1 MSTGALFI
9 RDSRTNVNY
18 EIPINQNAV
27 RATDLQEIRAPSL
40 NSNRGDQ
47 VAHGLRV
54 YDPGLQNTAVTQST
68 ISFSDHEHGL
78 LLYRGYTLEQLW
90 GCDFE
95 EMFHLLLWGT
105 YPTESQCQELRQRLA
120 QYMQEV
126 PDIVRQTIFNLPYD
140 DSWLCL
146 QFAFLTSIGIH
157 RRTTS
162 PLPLILAGLSAYL
175 ASVPEVI
182 PATTNAT
189 IYQMDIKGADQIIL
203 QTVAAYAVV
212 FGAVRSHRL
221 GIPWR
226 RPTLHQTYYEN
237 LFTMAGLVP
246 PESNIPDPTRISC
259 FRRFGNLNAEHGMAL
274 SVFSAL
280 ATASSLTDPVSCL
293 ISAVAAAHGPLHFGA
308 TESAQRALHDIGEP
322 KNVPAFIEEIK
333 AGKRKLFGYG
343 HRTYKG
349 MDPRVRPIQS
359 ILKDLTDVHQPLLKV
374 AEAIEEAATKDEYF
388 RKRGL
393 YPNADFYGNFVFTG
407 IGFEPEMIPAA
418 MLAHRI
424 MGIMAHWRDYM
435 VTRGKLFRPIHL
447 YTGQAEP
454 TSAPRPKI

>member
-1 MSTGALFI
+1 MSTGTLFI

-27 RATDLQEIRAPSL
+27 RATDLQGIRGPSL
-40 NSNRGDQ
+40 NSNRADQ
-47 VAHGLRV
+47 VAHGLHV

-78 LLYRGYTLEQLW
+78 LVYRGYTLEQLW
-90 GCDFE
+90 GCAFE
-95 EMFHLLLWGT
+95 EMFHLLLWAT
-105 YPTESQCQELRQRLA
+105 YPTASQSEELRQRLA
-120 QYMQEV
+120 QYMQDV
-126 PDIVRQTIFNLPYD
+126 PDIVRQTIFNLP
-140 DSWLCL
+140 
-146 QFAFLTSIGIH
+146 
-157 RRTTS
+157 RTTS

-175 ASVPEVI
+175 ASIPDAI

-189 IYQMDIKGADQIIL
+189 IYQADIKRADQIIL

-212 FGAVRSHRL
+212 LGAVRSHRV

-226 RPTLHQTYYEN
+226 FPSLHQTYYEN
-237 LFTMAGLVP
+237 LFTMAGLVDS
-246 PESNIPDPTRISC
+246 ETNRPDPTRISC

-280 ATASSLTDPVSCL
+280 VTASSLTDPVSCL
-293 ISAVAAAHGPLHFGA
+293 ISAVAAAYGPLHFGA
-308 TESAQRALHDIGEP
+308 TESAQRALYDIGEIN
-322 KNVPAFIEEIK
+322 NVPAFIEEIK

-359 ILKDLTDVHQPLLKV
+359 ILKDLTGVYQPLLKV
-374 AEAIEEAATKDEYF
+374 AEAIEEAAAKDEYF
-388 RKRGL
+388 SKRGL

-407 IGFEPEMIPAA
+407 IGFEPDMIPAA

-424 MGIMAHWRDYM
+424 MGIMAHWREYM

-454 TSAPRPKI
+454 TSGPRPKI

>member
-1 MSTGALFI
+1 MS
-9 RDSRTNVNY
+9 
-18 EIPINQNAV
+18 
-27 RATDLQEIRAPSL
+27 
-40 NSNRGDQ
+40 
-47 VAHGLRV
+47 
-54 YDPGLQNTAVTQST
+54 
-68 ISFSDHEHGL
+68 SDHEHGL
-78 LLYRGYTLEQLW
+78 LLYRGFTLDQLW

-95 EMFHLLLWGT
+95 EMFHLLLWGR
-105 YPTESQCQELRQRLA
+105 YPTASQCEELRQTLA

-140 DSWLCL
+140 GSLGRVSAIL
-146 QFAFLTSIGIH
+146 FLTSIEI
-157 RRTTS
+157 RRKETS

-175 ASVPEVI
+175 ACIPDVI

-189 IYQMDIKGADQIIL
+189 IHQTDIKRADQIIL

-226 RPTLHQTYYEN
+226 SPFLHQTYYEN
-237 LFTMAGLVP
+237 LFTMVGLVD
-246 PESNIPDPTRISC
+246 PETNRPDPTRVSC

-274 SVFSAL
+274 TVFSTL
-280 ATASSLTDPVSCL
+280 VTASSLTDPVSCL
-293 ISAVAAAHGPLHFGA
+293 IAAVAAAHGPLHFGA

-359 ILKDLTDVHQPLLKV
+359 ILKDLADVHQPLLKV
-374 AEAIEEAATKDEYF
+374 AEVIEEAATKDEYF
-388 RKRGL
+388 RTRGL

-407 IGFEPEMIPAA
+407 M
-418 MLAHRI
+418 
-424 MGIMAHWRDYM
+424 
-435 VTRGKLFRPIHL
+435 
-447 YTGQAEP
+447 
-454 TSAPRPKI
+454 